1 MKELSIEDLEI
12 NPYTVFGKDWMAL
25 TAGDELSGYN
35 TMTISW
41 GHIGSIWDSGNKSNL
56 PTIISYVRPS
66 RYTKEPF
73 IKDLSLSI
81 KKVKSFNS

>member
-25 TAGDELSGYN
+25 TAGEESLGFN

-41 GHIGSIWDSGNKSNL
+41 GHIGSIWDRTKIKCINNITL
-56 PTIISYVRPS
+56 RYFYVNIFLS
-66 RYTKEPF
+66 FFRYFYDKFIPF
-73 IKDLSLSI
+73 Y
-81 KKVKSFNS
+81 